1 MNIPMK
7 YEDVVAKLDAA
18 LAEVDRLKNID
29 HRQILAESAA
39 KYLLD
44 SGAENFI
51 GDVFTIEA
59 DDGLVK
65 FEVIVTTQKA
75 GAKSPGEICK
85 DLQQRLTVAEQREV
99 ELEGLLREVASLDP
113 RGEFLGWQ
121 LDGKIDAALKP
132 AAEAPG
138 STCNQIR
145 EESGL
150 PTKNPCV
157 ACNNGA
163 CIDR

>member
-1 MNIPMK
+1 MSDPKVIYLGPECEDEFCDGRTWADHVAWPDCDCKHNPVRYNIGSD
-7 YEDVVAKLDAA
+7 YDAA
-18 LAEVDRLKNID
+18 LARE
-29 HRQILAESAA
+29 AA
-39 KYLLD
+39 LREELGKVC
-44 SGAENFI
+44 
-51 GDVFTIEA
+51 GDEWR
-59 DDGLVK
+59 
-65 FEVIVTTQKA
+65 
-75 GAKSPGEICK
+75 K
-85 DLQQRLTVAEQREV
+85 DKRKIQALQQRLTDAEKRAG
-99 ELEGLLREVASLDP
+99 ELEGLLREVANLDP

-132 AAEAPG
+132 AEEAAG